1 MKQTEKTDKAA
12 SKLAFATLKCK
23 AMQAFDVSYG
33 YEAAQIAGVDEA
45 GRGPLAGP
53 VVAAAVIMPADSKIL
68 GIDDSKKLTE
78 AMREARY
85 AEILETCIA
94 YGVGIVD
101 HEDIDAINILE
112 ATKKAMSMALEA
124 LEPKVILI
132 DAVALKGQNVPVHGI
147 IKGDEQSFAIAAAS
161 IIAKVTRDRLMIDYD
176 RLYPEY
182 GFATH
187 KGYGTK
193 KHYAVLDQIGPSPIH
208 RKTFLRKWSE
218 ALENNR

>member
-1 MKQTEKTDKAA
+1 MKKSEKSDKVMMKQAVA
-12 SKLAFATLKCK
+12 LAKCQ

-33 YEAAQIAGVDEA
+33 YLSEKIAGVDEA

-78 AMREARY
+78 AMRDARY
-85 AEILETCIA
+85 EEILKTCIA

-101 HEDIDAINILE
+101 QEDIDAINILE
-112 ATKKAMSMALEA
+112 ATKKAMSLALRD
-124 LEPKVILI
+124 LEPEVILI
-132 DAVALKGQNVPVHGI
+132 DAVALKGQSVPVHGI

-161 IIAKVTRDRLMIDYD
+161 IIAKVTRDRLMLDYD
-176 RLYPEY
+176 KVYPEY
-182 GFATH
+182 GFAAH

-193 KHYAVLDQIGPSPIH
+193 QHYAALDLIGPSPIH

-218 ALENNR
+218 ALENKR